1 MPIDLPPARLE
12 PALRRSREL
21 TGRQVLLG
29 FIAFFLV
36 VGAVNATMMTLAI
49 RSMPGTRVKSTY
61 EASQHFNRDL
71 EAIVAQD
78 RLGWRIDI
86 AAAGLGTGVPLT
98 IEARD
103 REGKPLAGLD
113 IRVRIERP
121 ADARFDQK
129 LQLAPRGGGRYAAP
143 GPALAAGQWLLA
155 VEIYRDGARAFVSE
169 RRIVVR
175 DGAPAR
181 SGG

>member
-1 MPIDLPPARLE
+1 MPINLPPASLE
-12 PALRRSREL
+12 PALRRTCEL
-21 TGRQVLLG
+21 TGRQVLLS

-49 RSMPGTRVKSTY
+49 RSMPGTRVKSAY
-61 EASQHFNRDL
+61 EASQRYNHDL
-71 EAIVAQD
+71 EVIAAQD

-86 AAAGLGTGVPLT
+86 AAAGLGAGAPLE

-103 REGKPLAGLD
+103 KDGAPLAGLD
-113 IRVRIERP
+113 VRIRIERP
-121 ADARFDQK
+121 ADARFDQRV
-129 LQLAPRGGGRYAAP
+129 QLTPRGGGRYAAP
-143 GPALAAGQWLLA
+143 VPALASGQWLLA

-169 RRIVVR
+169 RRIVIR
-175 DGAPAR
+175 DGAPVR